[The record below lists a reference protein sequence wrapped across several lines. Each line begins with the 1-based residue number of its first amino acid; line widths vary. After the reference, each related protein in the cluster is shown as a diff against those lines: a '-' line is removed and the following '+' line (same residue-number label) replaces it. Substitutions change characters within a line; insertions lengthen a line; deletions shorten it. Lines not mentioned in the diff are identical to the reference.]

1 MIRSS
6 KYHVLTVTVI
16 VSFIAIIGKLI
27 GFLREAVIAAFFGAT
42 SATDAFFFAQSMPA
56 MIFPAVCSSI
66 STAFIT
72 MYVTKLTQEGRK
84 KEESLLHILWR
95 LHFSRHPSKSSCS
108 PVDTLY
114 HCIIST
120 GIQR

>member
-1 MIRSS
+1 
-6 KYHVLTVTVI
+6 
-16 VSFIAIIGKLI
+16 
-27 GFLREAVIAAFFGAT
+27 
-42 SATDAFFFAQSMPA
+42 

-72 MYVTKLTQEGRK
+72 MYVTKLTQEG
-84 KEESLLHILWR
+84 EEEGGKFASHSLAAA
-95 LHFSRHPSKSSCS
+95 SARHPSKSSCS

-114 HCIIST
+114 RCIIST